1 MNYSVI
7 SMLTEPV
14 LTFGILFLFI
24 LIVSILF
31 QNIRRPGI
39 VGLLL
44 AGTTSGP
51 LGLGLIETAGIIEVL
66 GKIGLLY
73 LMFLA
78 GLGINMDQFKKEKKN
93 TAIFGVLTFIIPQT
107 TGTLIFYRSEEHTSE
122 LQSRGHL
129 VCRLLLEKKKTKK
142 NNSPY
147 SHGKQH
153 QYTYTTQNPA
163 N

>member
-14 LTFGILFLFI
+14 LTFGILFLLI
-24 LIVSILF
+24 LIVPILF
-31 QNIRRPGI
+31 QKIKLPGI

-44 AGTTSGP
+44 AGTTIGP

-107 TGTLIFYRSEEHTSE
+107 TGTLIFYWMGYPLPSALLVGCMISSHTLVRSEE
-122 LQSRGHL
+122 RR
-129 VCRLLLEKKKTKK
+129 V
-142 NNSPY
+142 
-147 SHGKQH
+147 GKECG
-153 QYTYTTQNPA
+153 A
-163 N
+163 EVGGEE

>member
-14 LTFGILFLFI
+14 LTFGILFLLI
-24 LIVSILF
+24 LIVPILF
-31 QNIRRPGI
+31 QKIKLPGI

-44 AGTTSGP
+44 AGTTIGP

-93 TAIFGVLTFIIPQT
+93 TAIFGVLTF
-107 TGTLIFYRSEEHTSE
+107 RSEE
-122 LQSRGHL
+122 RR
-129 VCRLLLEKKKTKK
+129 V
-142 NNSPY
+142 
-147 SHGKQH
+147 GKEWRDRK
-153 QYTYTTQNPA
+153 
-163 N
+163 